1 MKLTSS
7 AKKEDILN
15 AIYTVFKDVD
25 KEFAALPNDRYAY
38 GRYTAMIDLL
48 KMVKIYEKED

>member
-1 MKLTSS
+1 MKLTSP

-15 AIYTVFKDVD
+15 AIYTVFKDAD
-25 KEFAALPNDRYAY
+25 KEFAAFPDDRYAY